1 MSKREYRLIMFQRM
15 RLVGLML
22 MALLAAGCTLN
33 VGESAQQA
41 TPQIS
46 GAPVVQLIAPL
57 PNATYLANVDVNI
70 LARVNNAG
78 ADVASVEVSVDDEVI
93 AALQNPNP
101 AGASSFSVTQT
112 WFSMLGT
119 HTIRVRALRADG
131 TSSEPVS
138 IVVNVVEA
146 QSAATE
152 TPAPTTPAPTVPAAT
167 PTNTIAPT
175 LNAATSAP
183 TTASNNAAGT
193 PAATVS
199 ASGAPKARGIGF
211 ANIRRG
217 PSTNFEPPLGAMS
230 AGDEFDIL
238 ATNRARDW
246 LKIRYRDGE
255 AWVYVEVIEV
265 VGDLSGVPSEDGP
278 PIPTRPPST
287 NTPVPQFTNT
297 PVPPANAANLTIPSG
312 GLVLYPTAGG
322 GKDQIFQN
330 EDVYVEVRVTNNG
343 TANSGP
349 FVVALEIYYKDNNAP
364 AITTV
369 TATVADLAAGADT
382 VVSMGY
388 KHTEGAGRVVY
399 ALAKV
404 DPNSAVLESSDT
416 DNQTPNIEY
425 VIGAR

>member
-1 MSKREYRLIMFQRM
+1 MSEREYRFTVLQRL
-15 RLVGLML
+15 RLVGLTL
-22 MALLAAGCTLN
+22 IALLAAGCTLK
-33 VGESAQQA
+33 VEEIAQPA
-41 TPQIS
+41 PPTIS
-46 GAPVVQLIAPL
+46 GAPVVQLFAPL
-57 PNATYLANVDVNI
+57 PNATYLTNVEVNI
-70 LARVNNAG
+70 LARVSNAG

-101 AGASSFSVTQT
+101 AGAPSFSVTQT
-112 WFSMLGT
+112 WLATLGT

-131 TSSEPVS
+131 SASEPASVLIS
-138 IVVNVVEA
+138 VLEA
-146 QSAATE
+146 QSPATD
-152 TPAPTTPAPTVPAAT
+152 TPVPTTPAPT
-167 PTNTIAPT
+167 PTHTVAPT

-183 TTASNNAAGT
+183 ATASNNAAGT
-193 PAATVS
+193 PTMTNS
-199 ASGAPKARGIGF
+199 ASQPPKARGIGF

-217 PSTNFEPPLGAMS
+217 PSTNFEPPLGTMS

-238 ATNRARDW
+238 ATNRTRDW
-246 LKIRYRDGE
+246 LKIRYRNGE
-255 AWVYVEVIEV
+255 AWVYLQVVEV
-265 VGDLSGVPSEDGP
+265 VGDLSSVPSEDGP
-278 PIPTRPPST
+278 PIPTRPPAT

-312 GLVLYPTAGG
+312 GLALYPINGG

-364 AITTV
+364 AITP
-369 TATVADLAAGADT
+369 ATVSIADLAPGADT

-388 KHTEGAGRVVY
+388 RHAEGAGRLVY

-404 DPNSAVLESSDT
+404 DPNNAVIESNEA
-416 DNQTPNIEY
+416 DNQTPSIEY